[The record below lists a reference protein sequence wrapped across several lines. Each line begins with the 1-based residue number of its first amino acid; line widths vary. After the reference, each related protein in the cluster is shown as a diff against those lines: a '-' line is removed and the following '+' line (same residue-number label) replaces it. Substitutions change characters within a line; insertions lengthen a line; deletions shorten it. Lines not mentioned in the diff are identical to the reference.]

1 MTRHGLKRKAQKPLS
16 CAAFSSDVIVIV
28 DATMYPCPWFY
39 TLHRLLETFKMEF
52 FMRRFGGL
60 EGAPP
65 GVAAAAA
72 GLGPN
77 AGMPPT
83 KRARTNAAAAAA
95 AAGGVFDDP
104 AAAGLGGSGSSSV
117 GGPPT
122 TLRQLAPR
130 CRGSGQPVAG
140 FRGGPGAAAAA
151 GGSSSM
157 GGGGGAGLRSEHTP
171 RPVDLGSMVPAE
183 HDYAPREG
191 ELAGMGEQEVVA
203 LTPGAPRHFMSG
215 RCLVGWLLEAQ
226 HTQTVL
232 KFWLSPAFVFVLHPK
247 GQPPG
252 SHTAG

>member
-1 MTRHGLKRKAQKPLS
+1 
-16 CAAFSSDVIVIV
+16 
-28 DATMYPCPWFY
+28 
-39 TLHRLLETFKMEF
+39 MEF

-65 GVAAAAA
+65 GAAAAA

-95 AAGGVFDDP
+95 AGGGGFDDS

-130 CRGSGQPVAG
+130 GRGSGQLAVG
-140 FRGGPGAAAAA
+140 FRGGPGAGAAA
-151 GGSSSM
+151 GGSSST
-157 GGGGGAGLRSEHTP
+157 GGGSGAAGFRSEHTP

-183 HDYAPREG
+183 HDFAPREG

-215 RCLVGWLLEAQ
+215 GWGGVQGDVDMFCDLRQLKTGDLRALPGQ
-226 HTQTVL
+226 QQALCKVL
-232 KFWLSPAFVFVLHPK
+232 YY
-247 GQPPG
+247 
-252 SHTAG
+252 